1 MTHLRRFKVA
11 QSIRALI
18 SIAGY
23 DINNKPTAE
32 TIDWVIDNAIKTII
46 LLVPEG
52 DRAQVMAVLSD
63 DDCSRSLYA
72 ISRTSGH

>member
-1 MTHLRRFKVA
+1 MTHFKIA

-18 SIAGY
+18 MIAGN

-32 TIDWVIDNAIKTII
+32 TIDWVLDNAIKTII

-52 DRAQVMAVLSD
+52 DRAQVMEVLSD